1 LHDHDGEAP
10 VGAEAF
16 RHHVATD
23 WNIEYEGLMKKSG
36 LAAIAASMLLA
47 CTGCTVVS
55 PDAGQQAVLID
66 KPVIFGH
73 GGVRAEPV
81 LTGLTYTWFS
91 THKIYVN
98 MFPQQYDGN
107 FSDLMSSDGV
117 PLDFHAIIRLQVTDP
132 VALVKNF
139 GQDWYKNNVEQEFFN
154 RVRSAVKKHGM
165 NETAIQTTAIDEIDS
180 EVSREM
186 TEYLNQNKLPIRL
199 LKITVGKAN
208 PPDAVRNQRVET
220 AQQEQRVL
228 TEQKRDLAEQ
238 SRKAAEQSRAEAD
251 NAYRLA
257 MNLSPAQFVEMERI
271 KMQTEVCAV
280 KDAKCTFIIGS
291 AVDPVVNV
299 K

>member
-1 LHDHDGEAP
+1 VPAASLHDEAGAGHHHHHGKTGE
-10 VGAEAF
+10 E
-16 RHHVATD
+16 
-23 WNIEYEGLMKKSG
+23 MKKSG
-36 LAAIAASMLLA
+36 FAAIAASLLLA
-47 CTGCTVVS
+47 CAGCTVVS

-66 KPVIFGH
+66 KPVLFGH
-73 GGVRAEPV
+73 GGVRDQPV
-81 LTGLTYTWFS
+81 TTGLTYTWFS
-91 THKIYVN
+91 TQRIYVN

-107 FSDLMSSDGV
+107 FGDLMSSDGV

-186 TEYLNQNKLPIRL
+186 TGYLDQNKLPIRL

-280 KDAKCTFIIGS
+280 KDAKCTFIIGG

>member
-1 LHDHDGEAP
+1 
-10 VGAEAF
+10 
-16 RHHVATD
+16 
-23 WNIEYEGLMKKSG
+23 MKKKRG
-36 LAAIAASMLLA
+36 HALVLVLLSMTA
-47 CTGCTVVS
+47 GCTVVS

-66 KPVIFGH
+66 KPWLFGH
-73 GGVRAEPV
+73 GGVQDQPV
-81 LTGLTYTWFS
+81 LPGLTYTWFS
-91 THKIYVN
+91 TQKIYVN

-117 PLDFHAIIRLQVTDP
+117 PLDFHAVIRLQVTNP
-132 VALVKNF
+132 VALVRDF

-165 NETAIQTTAIDEIDS
+165 NETAIQTTAIDEIDTEVTHAMS
-180 EVSREM
+180 EYIRI
-186 TEYLNQNKLPIRL
+186 NKLPIRL
-199 LKITVGKAN
+199 VKITVGKAN

-238 SRKAAEQSRAEAD
+238 SRKAAERSRAEAD
-251 NAYRLA
+251 NAYRNA

-271 KMQTEVCAV
+271 KMQNAVCAG
-280 KDAKCTFIIGS
+280 KDSHCTFIIGS
-291 AVDPVVNV
+291 RVDPVVNV

>member
-1 LHDHDGEAP
+1 MMA
-10 VGAEAF
+10 VGQ
-16 RHHVATD
+16 RGPNNNQ
-23 WNIEYEGLMKKSG
+23 WGKGMGKLG
-36 LAAIAASMLLA
+36 CAAIAAWLVLA
-47 CTGCTVVS
+47 LTGCTVVS
-55 PDAGQQAVLID
+55 PDAGQAAVLID
-66 KPVIFGH
+66 KPIVFGH
-73 GGVRAEPV
+73 GGVRAKAV
-81 LTGLTYTWFS
+81 STGLTYTWFS
-91 THKIYVN
+91 TNKIYVN

-117 PLDFHAIIRLQVTDP
+117 PLDFHAIIRLQVVDP
-132 VALVKNF
+132 VALVKDF

-186 TEYLNQNKLPIRL
+186 TDYLSENKLPIRL
-199 LKITVGKAN
+199 IKITVGKAN

-257 MNLSPAQFVEMERI
+257 MNLSPAQFVEMQRI

-280 KDAKCTFIIGS
+280 PDAKCTFIIGS
-291 AVDPVVNV
+291 QVDPVVNV

>member
-1 LHDHDGEAP
+1 
-10 VGAEAF
+10 
-16 RHHVATD
+16 
-23 WNIEYEGLMKKSG
+23 MKKSG
-36 LAAIAASMLLA
+36 FAAIAASMLLA
-47 CTGCTVVS
+47 CSGCTVVS

-66 KPVIFGH
+66 KPVLFGH
-73 GGVRAEPV
+73 GGVRDQPV
-81 LTGLTYTWFS
+81 TTGLTYTWFS
-91 THKIYVN
+91 TKRIYVN

-107 FSDLMSSDGV
+107 FGDLMSSDGV

-280 KDAKCTFIIGS
+280 NDAKCTFIIGS

>member
-1 LHDHDGEAP
+1 MKSL
-10 VGAEAF
+10 F
-16 RHHVATD
+16 RLIFVAALL
-23 WNIEYEGLMKKSG
+23 G
-36 LAAIAASMLLA
+36 IA
-47 CTGCTVVS
+47 GCTVVS

-66 KPVIFGH
+66 KPWIFGH
-73 GGVRAEPV
+73 GGVRDQPV
-81 LTGLTYTWFS
+81 LPGLTYTWMS
-91 THKIYVN
+91 TQKIYVN

-117 PLDFHAIIRLQVTDP
+117 PLDFHAIVRLQVVDP
-132 VALVKNF
+132 VSLVRDF

-165 NETAIQTTAIDEIDS
+165 NETAIQTTAIDEIDT
-180 EVSREM
+180 EVTQEIGQ
-186 TEYLNQNKLPIRL
+186 YLSDNKLPIRL

-228 TEQKRDLAEQ
+228 TEHKRDLAEQ

-251 NAYRLA
+251 NAYRNA

-271 KMQTEVCAV
+271 KMQSTVCSVAG
-280 KDAKCTFIIGS
+280 AKCTFIIG
-291 AVDPVVNV
+291 AQTVPVVSVN
-299 K
+299 

>member
-1 LHDHDGEAP
+1 MMKRLNRLAL
-10 VGAEAF
+10 
-16 RHHVATD
+16 VATVM
-23 WNIEYEGLMKKSG
+23 LSG
-36 LAAIAASMLLA
+36 S
-47 CTGCTVVS
+47 GCTVVA

-66 KPVIFGH
+66 KPWIFGH
-73 GGVRAEPV
+73 GGVREQPV
-81 LTGLTYTWFS
+81 LPGLSYVWLS

-117 PLDFHAIIRLQVTDP
+117 PLDFHAIIRLQVIDP
-132 VALVKNF
+132 VTLVRDF

-165 NETAIQTTAIDEIDS
+165 NETAIQTTAIEEIDN
-180 EVSREM
+180 EVTQAM
-186 TEYLNQNKLPIRL
+186 GAYLKENKLPIRL
-199 LKITVGKAN
+199 VKITVGKAN

-228 TEQKRDLAEQ
+228 TEHKRDLAEQ

-251 NAYRLA
+251 NAYRNA

-271 KMQTEVCAV
+271 KMESAVCAA
-280 KDAKCTFIIGS
+280 KDARCTFIIGGH
-291 AVDPVVNV
+291 VDPVINV